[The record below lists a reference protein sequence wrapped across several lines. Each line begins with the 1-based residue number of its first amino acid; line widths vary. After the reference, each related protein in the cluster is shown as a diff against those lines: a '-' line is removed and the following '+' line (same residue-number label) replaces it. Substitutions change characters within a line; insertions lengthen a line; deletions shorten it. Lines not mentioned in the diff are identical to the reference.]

1 MQNGDFQCYCKQYF
15 TLLNVLVFKLTN
27 DGLELIEIAP
37 GVDLEKDIIAMMDF
51 RPIKKV
57 VKQIN
62 TSVYKPSLMQ
72 LNL

>member
-1 MQNGDFQCYCKQYF
+1 
-15 TLLNVLVFKLTN
+15 VLVFKLTN